1 MTSVNNAEITKLA
14 KALSNQFSPEEAQC
28 LAQILSCSCQTDSIS
43 YDDLDLDPDVKDDM
57 ILLAY
62 EVRILLPMKSRRG
75 SAWED
80 RILTFEEAERYQ
92 LPRIVRFLIEGAK
105 DTGEWNTE
113 SALMKS
119 LKEAGEDQLEEII
132 SYLNKL
138 MERAPKFELEV
149 GVMQAIAAE
158 LGLEIDMHD
167 TLDRFV
173 RCGILSPRTQRSLHT
188 GFSKYEMNPS
198 LYLNSKD

>member
-1 MTSVNNAEITKLA
+1 MTSGDNAALA
-14 KALSNQFSPEEAQC
+14 NVAEALSKQFSLEEARC
-28 LAQILSCSCQTDSIS
+28 LAQILSGSFMADSIS
-43 YDDLDLDPDVKDDM
+43 YDDLDLDPDMKDDM

-62 EVRILLPMKSRRG
+62 EKRILLPMKSRRG

-80 RILTFEEAERYQ
+80 RILTFEETERYH
-92 LPRIVRFLIEGAK
+92 LPRVVRFLIENAK

-113 SALMKS
+113 PALIKA
-119 LKEAGEDQLEEII
+119 LEEAGEDQIEAII

-138 MERAPKFELEV
+138 MKRAPKFELEV

-198 LYLNSKD
+198 LYWKSRD